1 MKKKFLFVLA
11 FSILALGALPAHADL
26 HMYCK
31 INGVEYEL
39 GDVIKRFGNY
49 SKAVI
54 GCCDL
59 TKVCGPN
66 YISNVEGD
74 EYLHSLSLIAA
85 KYNHLG
91 SLKYLIDVKGVGYES
106 WPMKK
111 GSDGHY
117 RDYKDYTQLMY
128 AIKNGNADMVAYL
141 LKKGANPRLS
151 NQYGEDAKDIAEGTD
166 NSEVKELVREA
177 WSSYRYKLDIE
188 YKRDILDLKNEN
200 YDDIFAGFL
209 KMINFD
215 DSI

>member
-11 FSILALGALPAHADL
+11 LSIFAFGALPAHADY

-31 INGVEYEL
+31 INEVEYEL

-54 GCCDL
+54 GCCNI

-66 YISNVEGD
+66 YISNVEGP

-85 KYNHLG
+85 KYNHLWA
-91 SLKYLIDVKGVGYES
+91 LKYLIEVRRVGYES
-106 WPMKK
+106 WPLKK

-128 AIKNGNADMVAYL
+128 AIKNGNADMVNYL
-141 LKKGANPRLS
+141 LEKGANPRLS
-151 NQYGEDAKDIAEGTD
+151 NQYGEDSMDIANTVD
-166 NSEVKELVREA
+166 SPEVKEIIKKA
-177 WSSYRYKLDIE
+177 WSSYRYKLNVK
-188 YKRDILDLKNEN
+188 YKREILELKDYN
-200 YDDIFAGFL
+200 YEEVFDGFL
-209 KMINFD
+209 RTINSED
-215 DSI
+215 NI

>member
-1 MKKKFLFVLA
+1 MKKKFLYVLA
-11 FSILALGALPAHADL
+11 FSIMSFCALPANADL

-31 INGVEYEL
+31 INGVKYEL
-39 GDVIKRFGNY
+39 GDVIKRFGNS

-66 YISNVEGD
+66 YISNVEGS

-85 KYNHLG
+85 KYNHVG

-111 GSDGHY
+111 GSDGYY

-128 AIKNGNADMVAYL
+128 AVRNGNAEMVEYL
-141 LKKGANPRLS
+141 ETGADNVLCLQPFACLPNHITGKGVMRVLRKIYPKANLCAIDFEAGTSRANFTNRLKLFMAQARANAADQLSKGDE
-151 NQYGEDAKDIAEGTD
+151 Q
-166 NSEVKELVREA
+166 
-177 WSSYRYKLDIE
+177 
-188 YKRDILDLKNEN
+188 
-200 YDDIFAGFL
+200 
-209 KMINFD
+209 
-215 DSI
+215 

>member
-1 MKKKFLFVLA
+1 MKKKFLYVLA
-11 FSILALGALPAHADL
+11 FSIMSFCALPANADL

-31 INGVEYEL
+31 INGVKYEL
-39 GDVIKRFGNY
+39 GDVIKRFGNS

-66 YISNVEGD
+66 YISNVEGS

-111 GSDGHY
+111 GSDGYY

-128 AIKNGNADMVAYL
+128 AVRNGNAEMVEYL
-141 LKKGANPRLS
+141 LKKGASPTIKNKDGKNSFDYVGS
-151 NQYGEDAKDIAEGTD
+151 NGQI
-166 NSEVKELVREA
+166 REILEKRFY
-177 WSSYRYKLDIE
+177 SFKLDTK
-188 YKRDILDLKNEN
+188 YKQEIIDLKNGK
-200 YDDIFAGFL
+200 YDEIFAGFMKL
-209 KMINFD
+209 VDFD
-215 DSI
+215 DNI